1 MRRTSMFVAAVAAV
15 AMPASLAAVSLS
27 GVAGAS
33 PATPSTIS
41 CSKLSGNINHTIKI
55 TGAKCKAKPP
65 KGYGNISFT
74 ALTLEGGGTINWTG
88 AGDSITVSAP
98 TTTSPGQG
106 ACAHGYTEE
115 DSTGTVTAGTDHA
128 GTYDSSLAGG
138 TYTSRTCVNGA
149 GKITLVKHTSFTL

>member
-1 MRRTSMFVAAVAAV
+1 MRRSFKIVAAVAAL

-27 GVAGAS
+27 GTAGAS
-33 PATPSTIS
+33 VPTTIK
-41 CSKLSGNINHTIKI
+41 CSKMSGNINTTIKI

-65 KGYGNISFT
+65 KGYGNVSFT
-74 ALTLEGGGTINWTG
+74 ATSLIGGGTINWTG

-98 TTTSPGQG
+98 TTTGTTPPQG
-106 ACAHGYTEE
+106 GCAHGYIEQ

-128 GTYDSSLAGG
+128 GTYDSSLVGG
-138 TYTSRTCVNGA
+138 TYSSRTCVNGA

>member
-15 AMPASLAAVSLS
+15 AMPASLAAMSFS
-27 GVAGAS
+27 GTAS
-33 PATPSTIS
+33 ASTPTSIK
-41 CSKLSGNINHTIKI
+41 CSKLSGNINTTIKI
-55 TGAKCKAKPP
+55 TGSKCKAKPP
-65 KGYGNISFT
+65 KGYGNISFD
-74 ALTLEGGGTINWTG
+74 ALALEGGGTLNWTG

-98 TTTSPGQG
+98 STTSPGQG